1 MGQLLLLD
9 RGCDPFG
16 LGSLETAV
24 EGGDAYPV
32 MKPEQGQGM
41 SSGCEGSREEN
52 CAKQFLLVDCKRTGG
67 NVEKIIKQ
75 TIFKILLSRCF
86 FT

>member
-1 MGQLLLLD
+1 M
-9 RGCDPFG
+9 G

-41 SSGCEGSREEN
+41 GCGCEGSREEN
-52 CAKQFLLVDCKRTGG
+52 CAKQFLLVDCKRTGRK
-67 NVEKIIKQ
+67 VEKIIKK
-75 TIFKILLSRCF
+75 TIFKKIKILLSRCF
-86 FT
+86 SRNGPLL

>member
-1 MGQLLLLD
+1 M
-9 RGCDPFG
+9 G

-67 NVEKIIKQ
+67 NVEKIIKK
-75 TIFKILLSRCF
+75 TIFKKIKILLSRCF
-86 FT
+86 SRNGPLL